1 MLSYTLSVLYINGVK
16 NGDYQA
22 TASGMS
28 VATFFLC
35 ISWAKPLRRLSS
47 KRPHTSVFHKSL
59 LLSVLGQ
66 FLIHLATIAYAVSL
80 ATPYAHVDAVLA
92 AVRETERGILSI
104 PAFSAIAPHSSSLF
118 PSALQAAKVV
128 AARLPTPTP
137 VPVEPSLWGTL
148 SGEEAAAPAP
158 DVFTAEQATSAIEK
172 ILSGGSVDDV
182 VNIVLS
188 TGTGAYADA
197 ASAAPLL
204 SVSPETELTQTSS
217 IPPLIEVD
225 VGGVLAIPKLSQR
238 AAATTGDPGA
248 PAAAAPKPTL
258 LEDAKF
264 HPNVINTVVFLVSV
278 AMQACTVRRLDWG
291 ANWVRAAMA

>member
-92 AVRETERGILSI
+92 AVRETERGILSDL
-104 PAFSAIAPHSSSLF
+104 AFSAIAPHFSSLF
-118 PSALQAAKVV
+118 PSAL
-128 AARLPTPTP
+128 
-137 VPVEPSLWGTL
+137 
-148 SGEEAAAPAP
+148 
-158 DVFTAEQATSAIEK
+158 
-172 ILSGGSVDDV
+172 
-182 VNIVLS
+182 
-188 TGTGAYADA
+188 
-197 ASAAPLL
+197 
-204 SVSPETELTQTSS
+204 
-217 IPPLIEVD
+217 
-225 VGGVLAIPKLSQR
+225 
-238 AAATTGDPGA
+238 
-248 PAAAAPKPTL
+248 
-258 LEDAKF
+258 
-264 HPNVINTVVFLVSV
+264 
-278 AMQACTVRRLDWG
+278 
-291 ANWVRAAMA
+291 